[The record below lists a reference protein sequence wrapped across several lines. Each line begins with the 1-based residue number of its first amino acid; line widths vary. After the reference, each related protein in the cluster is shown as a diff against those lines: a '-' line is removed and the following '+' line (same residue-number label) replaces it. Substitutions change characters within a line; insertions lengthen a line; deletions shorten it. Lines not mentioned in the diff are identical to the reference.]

1 MLCRI
6 TNPSARRATGIGG
19 VLLLAAAVASAQ
31 TISGQVE
38 RGDGDRCCLTNFRYS
53 GICEVSVGSG
63 AGCGDVLSYL
73 NNFQSAG
80 RQYCGNT
87 IIRGGWTLSRCDAP
101 GSGVHVSPS
110 TIDPTEI
117 STTSGTVPME
127 SVQTVS
133 PGTVRRSDATF
144 ITPIEASTAA
154 PAAAPGLIDL

>member
-1 MLCRI
+1 MIRLI
-6 TNPSARRATGIGG
+6 TSRWSRRVASASSAL
-19 VLLLAAAVASAQ
+19 VLAVAVASAQ

-38 RGDGDRCCLTNFRYS
+38 RGDGGRCCLTNFRYS

-63 AGCGDVLSYL
+63 ESCGDVLSYL

-80 RQYCGNT
+80 RQYCGNS

-101 GSGVHVSPS
+101 GSGVHVPPS

-117 STTSGTVPME
+117 STISGTVAME
-127 SVQTVS
+127 PVRTVA

-144 ITPIEASTAA
+144 ITPIEASAA
-154 PAAAPGLIDL
+154 GPAVAPGLIDL